1 MNSKEIIKCLKLL
14 FYVLTYSF
22 KKKNK
27 EPELSTRT
35 RLKYP
40 FYVPLSGPLKIAHY
54 VSKYNFNGG
63 TGNSKS

>member
-1 MNSKEIIKCLKLL
+1 ML

-27 EPELSTRT
+27 EPELSTRA

-40 FYVPLSGPLKIAHY
+40 FYVPLPGPLKITRY
-54 VSKYNFNGG
+54 VSKYNFYGD
-63 TGNSKS
+63 TGKSKS